1 MAHVGPIDLP
11 IKYRDFAQSPF
22 KQTVATQFICFECE
36 EQDPLYIEASSFI
49 QKHSTFLTSTF

>member
-11 IKYRDFAQSPF
+11 IKYRKSPF

-36 EQDPLYIEASSFI
+36 EQDPLYIEAYSFI